1 MKRNYSL
8 LLLLFIIGFNVQ
20 AQKIDLKRGS
30 VIANDQK
37 VFDYD
42 KRNLGSEISIFKL
55 GSKTELIYIE
65 VSNNNTLSYLN
76 DDYVRIVFPQNET
89 TVLSTTLIDKNFEKI
104 IQLLFLDSVVDFEGN
119 INPENLKLFT
129 RKYNNKK

>member
-104 IQLLFLDSVVDFEGN
+104 IQLLFLDNVVDFEGN

>member
-1 MKRNYSL
+1 MKKKYSL
-8 LLLLFIIGFNVQ
+8 LLLLFIIGFNLQ
-20 AQKIDLKRGS
+20 AQKIDLKKGK

-42 KRNLGSEISIFKL
+42 KRNLGSEISIFKID
-55 GSKTELIYIE
+55 SKTELIYIE

-104 IQLLFLDSVVDFEGN
+104 IQLLFLDNVVDFEGH

>member
-1 MKRNYSL
+1 MKKNYSL
-8 LLLLFIIGFNVQ
+8 LLLLFIIGFNLQ
-20 AQKIDLKRGS
+20 AQKIDLKKGK

-42 KRNLGSEISIFKL
+42 KRNLGSEISIFKID
-55 GSKTELIYIE
+55 SKTELIYIE

-89 TVLSTTLIDKNFEKI
+89 TILSTTLIDKNFEKI
-104 IQLLFLDSVVDFEGN
+104 IQLFFLDGVVDFEGN
-119 INPENLKLFT
+119 VNTENLKLFT